1 MAFYYLSI
9 FLLRREDKSSLYFVF
24 MCLIFAGRTIIYGDF
39 LIYKLL
45 PFISF
50 GAIIAIDYITLCWFS
65 VCSAFMIGTLFP
77 EENPKKVLKIFFIY
91 ATFMTI
97 LFLLTPI
104 SFFTRLV
111 YLVQAIAILVGAYSI
126 ITLTLAFLRGKKDA
140 LTVLFGAL
148 AVIVF
153 AVHDVLFQ
161 NNIILSDV
169 GELVPFGLFVL
180 LLSQSFVLARRSAEA
195 FRNVNELSKKLLKLD
210 KIKDEF
216 LANTSHELRT
226 PLNGILG
233 ITEAMLKG
241 SDGELNARQ
250 KQDLSIIA
258 GSSRRLANLV
268 GDILDYSKMKN
279 KDILLNIQPI
289 QLEGLI
295 HTVVNVFAQLSRSKE
310 FEVISEIPEGL
321 PPVAADEN
329 RFVQILYNLVGN
341 AVKFTVRGCIKIS
354 ARKAGSMI
362 EVCVSDTGEGIPEDK
377 LEDIFKSFEQVDTS
391 LTRRHGGTGLGLS
404 ITRQLVELQGGS
416 IWVHSKPGVGSQFTF
431 TLPVADATL
440 KEADNHVKEIESERT
455 VQELNVHLE
464 EAPASVETIKDRVHI
479 LLVDDDAVNLQAAKA
494 ILRLGGYMVT
504 VAGSGKAALTEL
516 ERHHNFSLVILDVM
530 MPEISGYE
538 VCRKIRE
545 SRTNFELPV
554 LMLTAKASTED
565 IVMGFESGANDYL
578 PKPFERRSCLQE

>member
-1 MAFYYLSI
+1 M
-9 FLLRREDKSSLYFVF
+9 
-24 MCLIFAGRTIIYGDF
+24 
-39 LIYKLL
+39 IYKLL

-77 EENPKKVLKIFFIY
+77 EENPKKVLKICFIY

-104 SFFTRLV
+104 SFYTSLV
-111 YLVQAIAILVGAYSI
+111 YLVQTAAILIGAYSI
-126 ITLTLAFLRGKKDA
+126 ITLTLAFLKGKKDA

-161 NNIILSDV
+161 NNIILSDI

-195 FRNVNELSKKLLKLD
+195 FRNVNELSQKLLKLD

-241 SDGELNARQ
+241 GDGELNARQ

-279 KDILLNIQPI
+279 KDILLNIRPI
-289 QLEGLI
+289 QIEGLI
-295 HTVVNVFAQLSRSKE
+295 YTVVNVFGQLSRSKD
-310 FEVISEIPEGL
+310 FEVIAEIPEGL

-354 ARKAGSMI
+354 ARKAGNMI
-362 EVCVSDTGEGIPEDK
+362 EVCVSDTGEGIPGDK

-431 TLPVADATL
+431 TLPVADSAL
-440 KEADNHVKEIESERT
+440 KAADSHVNEIEPERT
-455 VQELNVHLE
+455 VQDFSMYLE
-464 EAPASVETIKDRVHI
+464 EEAVSTESIKNGVQI
-479 LLVDDDAVNLQAAKA
+479 LLVDDDLVNLQAAKA
-494 ILRLGGYMVT
+494 ILRLGGYVVT

-516 ERHHNFSLVILDVM
+516 DGIITFLWS
-530 MPEISGYE
+530 Y
-538 VCRKIRE
+538 
-545 SRTNFELPV
+545 
-554 LMLTAKASTED
+554 
-565 IVMGFESGANDYL
+565 
-578 PKPFERRSCLQE
+578 